1 MNDISLTIRTLARR
15 LVELESGQDEVA
27 SEAQGAERAFEKLR
41 GPLAQLM
48 GVGGFYSL
56 MSRALAIAR
65 AEQASLAAVRILPD
79 GTLEGLEN
87 SGQVQEGAVVIMSQL
102 LGLLIVFIGEPLALG
117 LVRET
122 WPEVRMEP
130 SEDNEGDLHE
140 R

>member
-1 MNDISLTIRTLARR
+1 MNEISPAIRVLARR
-15 LVELESGQDEVA
+15 LVELEAGQDEAA
-27 SEAQGAERAFEKLR
+27 SEAHGAGRAFEKLR
-41 GPLAQLM
+41 EPLAQLM
-48 GVGGFYSL
+48 GLGGYYSL
-56 MSRALAIAR
+56 MSRAIAIAR
-65 AEQASLAAVRILPD
+65 PEQASLAAVRVLPD

-130 SEDNEGDLHE
+130 GEGNEGDVHE